1 MRLESEL
8 ETLRKS
14 NETKA
19 VFKAV
24 CIPEELTPS
33 NVDAI
38 SSLNDYAVHLLLVC
52 LKTFILFLKHCI
64 HSRKDMILSGLDIP
78 AVWSLLKVVFCMT
91 DFFTYFLFRRL
102 KIKKTHASDFRWL

>member
-52 LKTFILFLKHCI
+52 LKTFVLFLKHCI
-64 HSRKDMILSGLDIP
+64 TFTKGHDPFRSGYSSSLVLTQSCILYD
-78 AVWSLLKVVFCMT
+78 
-91 DFFTYFLFRRL
+91 
-102 KIKKTHASDFRWL
+102 